1 MKGGSF
7 LKGTFS
13 ALKTN
18 ITGGGTQTKLEK
30 EKQMMEEKLAQLGIK
45 KNEDI
50 QEHAEKEEVGE
61 GYKEVIQY
69 MEKKIREAKRGEDG
83 GDKTDEDEDYDYG
96 QECEEVFYQRKK
108 QSTYFED
115 IHFRRDPKHGL
126 VYTNTEYMQKQRGVL
141 SHVLI

>member
-7 LKGTFS
+7 LKGKFS
-13 ALKTN
+13 TLKTT

-45 KNEDI
+45 KNEDS
-50 QEHAEKEEVGE
+50 QEHAEKEEAGD

-83 GDKTDEDEDYDYG
+83 GDKTDEDGRLRLRPRVRGGFLSE
-96 QECEEVFYQRKK
+96 KK
-108 QSTYFED
+108 
-115 IHFRRDPKHGL
+115 
-126 VYTNTEYMQKQRGVL
+126 TE
-141 SHVLI
+141 HIF